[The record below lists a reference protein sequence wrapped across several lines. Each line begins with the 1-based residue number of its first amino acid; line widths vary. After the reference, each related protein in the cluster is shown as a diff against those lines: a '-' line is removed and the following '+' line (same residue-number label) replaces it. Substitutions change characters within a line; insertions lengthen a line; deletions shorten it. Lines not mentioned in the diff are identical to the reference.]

1 MREPKAKAKSIP
13 EVDDMEQTGRRVGW
27 LAVIAVLSIIGIAA
41 WFFFN
46 GNEQTD

>member
-1 MREPKAKAKSIP
+1 MREARAKSIP
-13 EVDDMEQTGRRVGW
+13 EADDMEQTGRRVGW